1 MATVVEIIFLGT
13 GTSSSVP
20 TIACLTNPTKGCT
33 VCLSS
38 QTPEGI
44 KNNRRN
50 TSLVVRFRKHDD
62 PADFRLRYLLDPISH
77 VLLTLCFY

>member
-20 TIACLTNPTKGCT
+20 TVACLTNPEKLCP
-33 VCLSS
+33 VCLST

-50 TSLVVRFRKHDD
+50 TTLVVRFRKHSD
-62 PADFRLRYLLDPISH
+62 PPGHRLRYAH
-77 VLLTLCFY
+77 

>member
-20 TIACLTNPTKGCT
+20 TIACLTNPKKKKCQ
-33 VCLSS
+33 VCLST

-50 TSLVVRFRKHDD
+50 TSLVVRYRKHDD
-62 PADFRLRYLLDPISH
+62 PVGFRLRYIYNFITSFFL
-77 VLLTLCFY
+77 

>member
-20 TIACLTNPTKGCT
+20 TIACLTNPEKNCR
-33 VCLSS
+33 VCLST
-38 QTPEGI
+38 QTPKGI

-62 PADFRLRYLLDPISH
+62 PVGFRLRYILYFANVFFFFVML
-77 VLLTLCFY
+77 F